1 MHGKILHSPRAHR
14 INRRAIS
21 QISVKFKA
29 LYRLPFEVVNVSSS
43 RIDSELISAFEIASA
58 GHNRY
63 VQLSRPW
70 SCEALMHHHSCLE
83 DPSMKSLSPALV
95 DVSYFDAQMNRNQA
109 DLEYESRLNRRLS
122 YPGFV
127 TFSVAH

>member
-1 MHGKILHSPRAHR
+1 
-14 INRRAIS
+14 
-21 QISVKFKA
+21 
-29 LYRLPFEVVNVSSS
+29 
-43 RIDSELISAFEIASA
+43 
-58 GHNRY
+58 
-63 VQLSRPW
+63 
-70 SCEALMHHHSCLE
+70 
-83 DPSMKSLSPALV
+83 MKSLSPALV